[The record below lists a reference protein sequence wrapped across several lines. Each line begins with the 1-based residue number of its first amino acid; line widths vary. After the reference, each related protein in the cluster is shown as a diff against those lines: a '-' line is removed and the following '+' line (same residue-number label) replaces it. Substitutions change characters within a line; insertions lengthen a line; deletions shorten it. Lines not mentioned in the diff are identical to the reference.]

1 MKAISRYLRRELLP
15 LLADLRL
22 AIVLLLVIAIACATG
37 TFIEQGETLQYYQ
50 ANYPESPARFG
61 FLTWKVLLALSLNR
75 VYQATWFLSLL
86 VLFGSS
92 LAACT
97 VTRQWPMLKVAR
109 RWSYYKRPASF
120 KKFALSASLDSRN
133 LDDFERVLIQQRY
146 LTFREGDKLYARK
159 GIAGKIGPIVVHARM
174 LLVLAGAI
182 WGSLSGYKVQEMIP
196 TGTISPIRN
205 AIEMGS
211 LAKGSLPDWQVKV
224 NRFWIDYADDGRVK
238 QFYSDLSVLDGGE
251 EVKRKTIFVNQP
263 LKYKGVT
270 LYQADWSVD
279 SAVVRI
285 NRSPAFRLPLQP
297 LRQPG
302 GNKLWGTFV
311 PTKPDMSE
319 GLTLLVPDFQG
330 TALVYG
336 KDGNLVGPVRAGG
349 SIDVEGQ
356 TIYLDDLIGATG
368 LQIKSDPGIPVVY
381 VGFGLLMLGVMMSY
395 VSHSQIWALQVGSE
409 LYVGGKTNR
418 ALVLFEREFYRLL
431 DRIDPAAVSSVGEIS
446 PQSTSIPQES

>member
-1 MKAISRYLRRELLP
+1 MKAISRYFRRELLP
-15 LLADLRL
+15 VLADLRL
-22 AIVLLLVIAIACATG
+22 AIVLLLIIAIACATG
-37 TFIEQGETLQYYQ
+37 TFVEQGETVQYYQ

-75 VYQATWFLSLL
+75 VYQATWFLALL

-109 RWSYYKRPASF
+109 RWSYYKRPESF
-120 KKFALSASLDSRN
+120 KKFALSASLPTGE
-133 LDDFERVLIQQRY
+133 LDEFEASLKQQRY
-146 LTFREGDKLYARK
+146 LTFRDGNKLYARK
-159 GIAGKIGPIVVHARM
+159 GIVGKIGPIVVHASM

-196 TGTISPIRN
+196 AGTISPIRN
-205 AIEMGS
+205 AIEVGS
-211 LAKGSLPDWQVKV
+211 FANKLPDWQLKV

-251 EVKRKTIFVNQP
+251 EVERKTIFVNEP

-279 SAVVRI
+279 FVVVRI

-297 LRQPG
+297 LRRPG

-319 GLTLLVPDFQG
+319 GLTMLVPDFQG
-330 TALVYG
+330 TALIYG
-336 KDGNLVGPVRAGG
+336 KDGNLVGPMRAGG
-349 SIDVEGQ
+349 SIEVDGQ

-368 LQIKSDPGIPVVY
+368 LQIKSDPGIPLVY
-381 VGFGLLMLGVMMSY
+381 AGFGLLMLGVLMSY
-395 VSHSQIWALQVGSE
+395 VSHSQIWALQVDSN

-418 ALVLFEREFYRLL
+418 ALVTFEREFCRLL
-431 DRIDPAAVSSVGEIS
+431 DLLSTASTDTVNAESPAAAIA
-446 PQSTSIPQES
+446 QES

>member
-15 LLADLRL
+15 ILADLRL
-22 AIVLLLVIAIACATG
+22 AILLLLIIAVACATG

-50 ANYPESPARFG
+50 ATYPEAPAKFG
-61 FLTWKVLLALSLNR
+61 FLSWKVILALSLNR
-75 VYQATWFLSLL
+75 VYQATWFLALL

-109 RWSYYKRPASF
+109 RWSYYKRPGSF
-120 KKFALSASLDSRN
+120 RKFALSVSFPDRQLDT
-133 LDDFERVLIQQRY
+133 FETTLHQQRY
-146 LTFREGDKLYARK
+146 RIFRDGDKLYARK
-159 GIAGKIGPIVVHARM
+159 GIVGKIGPIVVHASM

-196 TGTISPIRN
+196 AGTISPIRN

-211 LAKGSLPDWQVKV
+211 LAKRTLPNWEVKV
-224 NRFWIDYADDGRVK
+224 NRFWIDYANDGRVK
-238 QFYSDLSVLDGGE
+238 QFYSDLSVLDRGE
-251 EVKRKTIFVNQP
+251 EVKRKTIFVNEP
-263 LKYKGVT
+263 LHYKGVT
-270 LYQADWSVD
+270 LYQADWTVD

-285 NRSPAFRLPLQP
+285 NRSPAFRLPLQEV
-297 LRQPG
+297 RRPG

-336 KDGNLVGPVRAGG
+336 KDGNLVGPMRAGG
-349 SIDVEGQ
+349 NIEVEGQ
-356 TIYLDDLIGATG
+356 TIFLDDLIGATG
-368 LQIKSDPGIPVVY
+368 LQIKSDPGIPLVY
-381 VGFGLLMLGVMMSY
+381 AGFGLLMIGVLMSY
-395 VSHSQIWALQVGSE
+395 VSHSQIWALQVGSQ

-418 ALVLFEREFYRLL
+418 ALVLFEREFCRLL
-431 DRIDPAAVSSVGEIS
+431 DLSESDSSAPANAIH
-446 PQSTSIPQES
+446 PQQTASR